1 MIVLY
6 HAYYMTTSY
15 NGMCG
20 SFYGDPTFRRIL
32 IMAKYDWKDLEDLRD
47 DWFRL
52 FGESMPM
59 GFIITPDK
67 FPMMKK
73 CIETGSQKPLDDYI
87 DSLPE
92 NTIF

>member
-1 MIVLY
+1 MIVLRQ
-6 HAYYMTTSY
+6 AYYMTTSH

-47 DWFRL
+47 DWFRV
-52 FGESMPM
+52 FGESMGM
-59 GFIITPDK
+59 GFEISPEQ

-73 CIETGSQKPLDDYI
+73 CIETKSKKLLEEYI

-92 NTIF
+92 HIVY

>member
-47 DWFRL
+47 DWFRV
-52 FGESMPM
+52 FGESMGM
-59 GFIITPDK
+59 GFEITPD
-67 FPMMKK
+67 
-73 CIETGSQKPLDDYI
+73 TGSDDEEVHRNGE
-87 DSLPE
+87 SKAS
-92 NTIF
+92 